1 MVYHPGPPFR
11 TKVLSLPAAGRA
23 VSLTHSM
30 LLPWEFPLTEGVVFA
45 QVNCPSLGASLH
57 QGLVDARVQRL
68 SFQSEKGPSSFR
80 APLGGQLRADTTVW
94 KSIFSFGPALPLPS
108 LLYRSHS
115 CLCSPISLLGV
126 NSISELIAGEPTY
139 KEKFM
144 SWALPTPNEELKGSP
159 SPSSR
164 WERRS
169 FRESQRA

>member
-1 MVYHPGPPFR
+1 MVHHPGPPFR

-45 QVNCPSLGASLH
+45 QVNCPSLRASLH
-57 QGLVDARVQRL
+57 RGLVDARVQRL
-68 SFQSEKGPSSFR
+68 RCFQSSFR
-80 APLGGQLRADTTVW
+80 APLGGQLRAHTTVW

-108 LLYRSHS
+108 LLQRSHS
-115 CLCSPISLLGV
+115 CLCSSISLLGV
-126 NSISELIAGEPTY
+126 NSISELIAGELTY
-139 KEKFM
+139 KEKLM
-144 SWALPTPNEELKGSP
+144 SWSLPTPHEELKGSP
-159 SPSSR
+159 SPSSS